1 MNDYFQNLY
10 GVLKNLLNLSDE
22 KIFKSSQRE
31 ELNKNLESSDF
42 ELPAIIVFENSNF
55 KPSIVQNDIDLNN
68 EVRTSIGFVINIF
81 SYDVDELVE
90 LENKFIN
97 LLGKEKNVIDS
108 DCIRSAKLS
117 YSKNGIERN
126 TYTFDNGK
134 QRYRSLFSITYD
146 DIIISKLVVNPIKM
160 ELDKNFQLQVMK
172 QLCLLN
178 EVYSLINNEI
188 SKLLEMN
195 NLKEFS
201 SIEEKVSN
209 MSAEIKNQYQ
219 KLLEQKNSLIEQI
232 KSMYSFENLCK
243 TRIYLDDNGFKECY
257 NYMIKDKLDITN
269 ATGKY
274 KKRREDDEEK
284 KRKEAEQLKN
294 LRKHFSKSGDKQL
307 NRYTDA
313 VVEDIKKNLST
324 DFDLPIYG
332 GSTFSEWYR
341 LFHDNKITY
350 PNVLVFDG
358 LQYNLS
364 FKSFENEDFN
374 SSIVSHN
381 YNTSALPV
389 AYWFEVRIF
398 TGNQEQ
404 VNSIEKQIIN
414 AYSNEKKITI
424 PDFNFENENTRLL
437 LQIDKDVEIER
448 KQFGILYRTRIRFKK
463 HNSVYYVRQ
472 VNADECIDNQRFQL
486 RVLQQVQYFMLKHSQ
501 VVTAIYH
508 LEKNYKALIE
518 RKRSFLG
525 LFDTDEYK
533 KVRNLYNSNM
543 PISKELFD
551 SAFKCIVTVY
561 PDLYQKFMS
570 GCPYEQINNDLN
582 GLKIYCNSRINL
594 LLNALN
600 IPKTFRE
607 TLELDGWTGKNASES
622 KEISVRTEEAIK
634 FIIEKMDDPY
644 CVLENLYDEYKQ
656 KVKKEIEEEAERRR
670 IAQEER
676 EAMREEEYYEG
687 GGGSSFLGDIFKTAT
702 GVAIG
707 NKMSHG
713 RSRSKKELN
722 WHYTCSLSCPRRGKG
737 YGRTKCP
744 LDPRTCGHGMKY

>member
-1 MNDYFQNLY
+1 
-10 GVLKNLLNLSDE
+10 
-22 KIFKSSQRE
+22 
-31 ELNKNLESSDF
+31 
-42 ELPAIIVFENSNF
+42 
-55 KPSIVQNDIDLNN
+55 
-68 EVRTSIGFVINIF
+68 
-81 SYDVDELVE
+81 
-90 LENKFIN
+90 
-97 LLGKEKNVIDS
+97 
-108 DCIRSAKLS
+108 
-117 YSKNGIERN
+117 
-126 TYTFDNGK
+126 
-134 QRYRSLFSITYD
+134 
-146 DIIISKLVVNPIKM
+146 
-160 ELDKNFQLQVMK
+160 
-172 QLCLLN
+172 
-178 EVYSLINNEI
+178 
-188 SKLLEMN
+188 
-195 NLKEFS
+195 
-201 SIEEKVSN
+201 
-209 MSAEIKNQYQ
+209 
-219 KLLEQKNSLIEQI
+219 
-232 KSMYSFENLCK
+232 
-243 TRIYLDDNGFKECY
+243 
-257 NYMIKDKLDITN
+257 
-269 ATGKY
+269 
-274 KKRREDDEEK
+274 
-284 KRKEAEQLKN
+284 
-294 LRKHFSKSGDKQL
+294 
-307 NRYTDA
+307 
-313 VVEDIKKNLST
+313 
-324 DFDLPIYG
+324 
-332 GSTFSEWYR
+332 
-341 LFHDNKITY
+341 
-350 PNVLVFDG
+350 
-358 LQYNLS
+358 
-364 FKSFENEDFN
+364 
-374 SSIVSHN
+374 
-381 YNTSALPV
+381 
-389 AYWFEVRIF
+389 
-398 TGNQEQ
+398 
-404 VNSIEKQIIN
+404 
-414 AYSNEKKITI
+414 
-424 PDFNFENENTRLL
+424 
-437 LQIDKDVEIER
+437 
-448 KQFGILYRTRIRFKK
+448 
-463 HNSVYYVRQ
+463 
-472 VNADECIDNQRFQL
+472 
-486 RVLQQVQYFMLKHSQ
+486 MLKHSQ